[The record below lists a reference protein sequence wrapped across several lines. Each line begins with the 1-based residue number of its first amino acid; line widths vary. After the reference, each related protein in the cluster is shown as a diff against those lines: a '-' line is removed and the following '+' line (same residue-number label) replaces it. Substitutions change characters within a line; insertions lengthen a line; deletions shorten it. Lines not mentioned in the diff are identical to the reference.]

1 MAAEQLFQ
9 VFNGVA
15 PTTAAPV
22 AQPTGTAIRTMLQ
35 IAVPSTN
42 SFYIVEWG
50 ISFDGIAVT
59 LPIKCEL
66 LTTTVAATMTTALSA
81 SDVVLLTETAGSAS
95 TTTYGTGLTA
105 FSSAAVT
112 EGTPANVR
120 ELDVQLVAP
129 TNQYIKQWPLGREPV
144 VPASSFIRVR
154 VTANTSVN
162 AYCYV
167 VWGE

>member
-1 MAAEQLFQ
+1 
-9 VFNGVA
+9 
-15 PTTAAPV
+15 
-22 AQPTGTAIRTMLQ
+22 MLQ
-35 IAVPSTN
+35 IAVPSTRD
-42 SFYIVEWG
+42 FYIVEWG

-59 LPIKCEL
+59 LPIRCEL
-66 LTTTVAATMTTALSA
+66 LTTTVAATMTTALAAADIEQISA
-81 SDVVLLTETAGSAS
+81 PLGPVSL
-95 TTTYGTGLTA
+95 TTYGTGLTA

-144 VPASSFIRVR
+144 APASSFIRIR